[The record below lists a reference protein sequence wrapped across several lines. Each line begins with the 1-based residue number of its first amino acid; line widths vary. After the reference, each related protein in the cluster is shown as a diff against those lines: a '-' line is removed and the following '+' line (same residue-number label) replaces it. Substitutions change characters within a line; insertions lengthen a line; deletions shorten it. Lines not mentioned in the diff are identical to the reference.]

1 MTIIAGRFSVKVDQ
15 LLPALDAG
23 WRTQCDTD
31 SYTHRDDPQGRSRLQ
46 RATACISLCFLPN
59 PKHERKEH
67 YYARSVCV
75 CVCPLTWNPLHLHHR
90 RRYKAVMLECP
101 TLFSQLRQ
109 SHMMQRRDTSQNHRS
124 EKKNYVWG
132 MMPGSTGLQC
142 VHHCRPLCRVD
153 GSPGLYPTT
162 MMQIISCAKALGEQ
176 ITLKKRS

>member
-46 RATACISLCFLPN
+46 RATVCISLCFLPN

-90 RRYKAVMLECP
+90 RRYEAVMLECP

-124 EKKNYVWG
+124 EKKKIMCEVWC
-132 MMPGSTGLQC
+132 QA
-142 VHHCRPLCRVD
+142 PLVCSVF
-153 GSPGLYPTT
+153 
-162 MMQIISCAKALGEQ
+162 IIAGPSVE
-176 ITLKKRS
+176 